1 MDLFLTWELGKRFSL
16 EHLRTVQALIYSL
29 APLK

>member
-16 EHLRTVQALIYSL
+16 EHLRTVKALIHSL